1 MNFLTGTELLI
12 GKEAI
17 AKLRQSTVAIF
28 GIGGVGSFAAEALGR
43 CGIGN
48 LVLVDHDIINESN
61 INRQIHATSKT
72 INCYKV
78 DIMKERLIEINPK
91 IKIKTFTK
99 MYNDLSKEELLSKE
113 YDYVVDAIDTISGKV
128 SLIINC
134 IEKDIPIISSMGA
147 GNKLDPTKFMVAD
160 IYETKMCPLAKIIRR
175 ELKKYGIDSLK
186 VVYSTEKPII
196 PAIKTG
202 EKIGNSSLI
211 NNKVLGSISF
221 VPSAA
226 GLILS
231 SVVVNDLINGLLDS
245 KL

>member
-175 ELKKYGIDSLK
+175 ELKKYDIDSLK

-245 KL
+245 

>member
-48 LVLVDHDIINESN
+48 LVLIDHDIINESN

-99 MYNDLSKEELLSKE
+99 MYDDLSKEELLSKE

-134 IEKDIPIISSMGA
+134 IEKGIPIISSMGA

-245 KL
+245 

>member
-134 IEKDIPIISSMGA
+134 IEKGIPIISSMGA

-245 KL
+245 

>member
-1 MNFLTGTELLI
+1 MNFLTRTELLI

>member
-48 LVLVDHDIINESN
+48 LVLIDHDIINESN

-134 IEKDIPIISSMGA
+134 IEKGIPIISSMGA